1 MVCLGACLT
10 GGVSLTC
17 SFGAAPTP
25 LNVMPEHGVLVE
37 NKVIVCSDNTVPN
50 VNITPFGMCSSLA
63 NPAVSAATTAAMGV
77 LTPQPCTP
85 MIAGT
90 WLPFSATVLVGGKPV
105 VGADATLTCSYA
117 GVISVVAPGQ
127 LSVTMS

>member
-1 MVCLGACLT
+1 MGVCLT

-25 LNVMPEHGVLVE
+25 LNVMPEHKVLAE
-37 NKVIVCSDNTVPN
+37 NKVVVCSNNTVPN

-63 NPAVSAATTAAMGV
+63 NPAVSSATAAAMGV

-90 WLPFSATVLVGGKPV
+90 WMPFSATVLVGGKPV
-105 VGADATLTCSYA
+105 VKTDATLTCTYA

-127 LSVTMS
+127 LSVNLN